1 MRDGTK
7 ASTRTTKRATT
18 KRAALL
24 TVAALAALAALAIT
38 VPSAIARAAP
48 PASSTDAAGA
58 RAAREHDARITE
70 LKKAGDAALDTK
82 HYAEALAAYDEAY
95 AIAPNAAFLYNRGR
109 ALQFLGRF
117 PEALEAIEA
126 FARDAP
132 TELRDR
138 VPGLPRLL
146 EELRGRVGA
155 LVVTTPVDGAR
166 VLVNDK
172 QVGITPMASP
182 IGVAAGHL
190 TIEVFA
196 EGYFPMRREVD
207 VPGKGSRAVDFPLVS
222 RDTSGLLVVR
232 SHVTATRI
240 RIDDRMLGLAPVEA
254 GLVAGAHRIVA
265 ESDGYDDASTQIVL
279 GAGEKREAWLEPAGR
294 PAFYVRW
301 WFWTAVGVVMAGGVV
316 TYVALTTDRAT
327 PSGTYSPGIVRF

>member
-7 ASTRTTKRATT
+7 GSTRTTKPGAT
-18 KRAALL
+18 K
-24 TVAALAALAALAIT
+24 LAALAAVAALAVVAPSGIAQAGPP
-38 VPSAIARAAP
+38 PSAPSADAASARA
-48 PASSTDAAGA
+48 T
-58 RAAREHDARITE
+58 RERDARIAE

-95 AIAPNAAFLYNRGR
+95 AIAPNAALLYNRGR

-117 PEALEAIEA
+117 PEALDAIEA
-126 FARDAP
+126 FAKDAP
-132 TELRDR
+132 SELRDR

-146 EELRGRVGA
+146 EELRGRVGS
-155 LVVTTPVDGAR
+155 LVVTTPVEGAR

-172 QVGITPMASP
+172 QVGITPIASP
-182 IGVAAGHL
+182 IGLAAGHL
-190 TIEVFA
+190 SIEVFA

-207 VPGKGSRAVDFPLVS
+207 LPGKGSRAVDFPLVS

-232 SHVTATRI
+232 SHVSATRI

-265 ESDGYDDASTQIVL
+265 ESDGHDDASTQIVL
-279 GAGEKREAWLEPAGR
+279 GAGEKREAWLDPAGR
-294 PAFYVRW
+294 PALYARW
-301 WFWTAVGVVMAGGVV
+301 WFWTAVGVVVAGGVV

-327 PSGTYSPGIVRF
+327 TSGSYSPGIVRF

>member
-7 ASTRTTKRATT
+7 ASTRTTKLAAS
-18 KRAALL
+18 KLAASKLAALV
-24 TVAALAALAALAIT
+24 TVAALSIT
-38 VPSAIARAAP
+38 ASSAVARAAP
-48 PASSTDAAGA
+48 PAPATDAASA
-58 RAAREHDARITE
+58 RAARERDARITD

-95 AIAPNAAFLYNRGR
+95 GIAPTAALLYNRGR

-117 PEALEAIEA
+117 PEALDAIEA

-132 TELRDR
+132 PELRDR

-146 EELRGRVGA
+146 EELRGRVGS
-155 LVVTTPVDGAR
+155 LVVTTPVGGAR

-182 IGVAAGHL
+182 IGIAAGHL
-190 TIEVFA
+190 SIEVFA

-207 VPGKGSRAVDFPLVS
+207 LPGKETRAVDFPLVS

-232 SHVTATRI
+232 SHVAATHI
-240 RIDDRMLGLAPVEA
+240 RVDDRLLGLAPVEA

-265 ESDGYDDASTQIVL
+265 ESDGYDDASTQVVL
-279 GAGEKREAWLEPAGR
+279 GAGEKREAWLDPTGR
-294 PAFYVRW
+294 PAFYARW
-301 WFWTAVGVVMAGGVV
+301 WFWTAVGVVVAGGVV

-327 PSGTYSPGIVRF
+327 PSGSYSPGIVRF

>member
-7 ASTRTTKRATT
+7 ASTPTTKLATR
-18 KRAALL
+18 KLAALV
-24 TVAALAALAALAIT
+24 TVAALSIT
-38 VPSAIARAAP
+38 SSRSVARAAP
-48 PASSTDAAGA
+48 PAPAAAPATDAASL
-58 RAAREHDARITE
+58 RAARERDARIAD

-95 AIAPNAAFLYNRGR
+95 GIAPTAALLYNRGR

-117 PEALEAIEA
+117 PEALDAIEA

-132 TELRDR
+132 PELRDR

-146 EELRGRVGA
+146 EELRGRVGS
-155 LVVTTPVDGAR
+155 LVVTTPVGGAR

-182 IGVAAGHL
+182 IGIAAGHL
-190 TIEVFA
+190 SIEVFA

-207 VPGKGSRAVDFPLVS
+207 LPGKGSRAVDFPLVS

-232 SHVTATRI
+232 SRVAAARI
-240 RIDDRMLGLAPVEA
+240 RVDDRMLGLAPVEA

-265 ESDGYDDASTQIVL
+265 ESDGYDDASTQVVL
-279 GAGEKREAWLEPAGR
+279 GAGEKREAWLDPTGR
-294 PAFYVRW
+294 PAFYARW
-301 WFWTAVGVVMAGGVV
+301 WFWTAVGVVVAGGVV

-327 PSGTYSPGIVRF
+327 PSGSYSPGIVRF

>member
-7 ASTRTTKRATT
+7 ASTRTTKVATT
-18 KRAALL
+18 KLAAL
-24 TVAALAALAALAIT
+24 VALAALSIT
-38 VPSAIARAAP
+38 LSSASARAAP
-48 PASSTDAAGA
+48 PVPAPAPATDAAGA
-58 RAAREHDARITE
+58 RAARERDARIAE

-95 AIAPNAAFLYNRGR
+95 AIAPNAALLYNRGR

-117 PEALEAIEA
+117 PEALDAIEA

-132 TELRDR
+132 PELRDR

-146 EELRGRVGA
+146 EELRGRVGS
-155 LVVTTPVDGAR
+155 LVVTTPVQGAR

-172 QVGITPMASP
+172 QVGVAPMTSP
-182 IGVAAGHL
+182 IGIAAGHL
-190 TIEVFA
+190 SIEVFA

-207 VPGKGSRAVDFPLVS
+207 LPGKGSRAVDFPLVS

-232 SHVTATRI
+232 SHVAAARI
-240 RIDDRMLGLAPVEA
+240 RIDDRLLGLAPVEA

-265 ESDGYDDASTQIVL
+265 ESDGYDDASTQVVL
-279 GAGEKREAWLEPAGR
+279 GAGEKREAWLDPTGR
-294 PAFYVRW
+294 PAFYARW
-301 WFWTAVGVVMAGGVV
+301 WFWTAVGVVVAGAVV

-327 PSGTYSPGIVRF
+327 PSGSYSPGIVRF